1 MTYRVILLAIVSI
14 DVLILFFQTSTLS
27 ISSHEARLLYGPF
40 SAVQYITNLSLDI
53 FGKNDLGLRFPMI
66 LLHFFSI
73 IVLYLIS
80 KKYLVDERNRI
91 WLILIFILLP
101 GVLSSAL
108 LTSIRSVLLDRVT
121 RNCNRV
127 EEAEATPPLLITR
140 AFSSWTPLKYT
151 T

>member
-1 MTYRVILLAIVSI
+1 MCGAARQAVYGGELNLHLNGHKSG
-14 DVLILFFQTSTLS
+14 TSV
-27 ISSHEARLLYGPF
+27 H
-40 SAVQYITNLSLDI
+40 
-53 FGKNDLGLRFPMI
+53 M
-66 LLHFFSI
+66 
-73 IVLYLIS
+73 
-80 KKYLVDERNRI
+80 
-91 WLILIFILLP
+91 
-101 GVLSSAL
+101 VLSSAL